1 MSVEDKSTG
10 ICKDIDSVKHVWIN
24 RRGNQK
30 PSIEGYDNAM
40 PKDKATN
47 NDLQNTTQH
56 KN

>member
-30 PSIEGYDNAM
+30 PSIEGHDNAM